1 MPSPAKYWCLLLV
14 GLCMSAFAYAQKQGQ
29 QRIDS
34 LQRKLPL
41 LTNDSDKV
49 IALSH
54 ISFAYFP
61 IDPRQGIAYGEKCL
75 QLARRIGFGK
85 GEALAYNALGANYW
99 AKRNFLKAQD
109 YYLKALKIN
118 TRLKDKAQMA
128 RNIHNIADIYLR
140 FDPNKA
146 LGYYQKAVAIAREIN
161 DQEKILGYQANISS
175 AYQVQGNYS
184 EALNYLQKSVDL
196 AKKLHRQRDVA
207 AYESLMGIIE
217 METGHYNRALQLATD
232 ALSIFRQIA
241 ATNPAKD
248 DIPRTLLN
256 IAKIYGRKSD
266 SKNALLYNQ
275 EAFRLFDQLPGN
287 MGKDYAAECQNNI
300 GQIYLN
306 LVSVKIKPDTKYVQD
321 TVLKS
326 QLRHSEA
333 AFRKSI
339 SISLLAKQW
348 DALTIA
354 QHGLVKVQKLLGQ
367 PYAALATY
375 EDYSDFKDS
384 VYNAEM
390 NKSIALHQMDFEYNQ
405 EKDSLNTLNKLQ
417 ASKIQFLD
425 QQRVLDHLK
434 VKQQWLYF
442 FLTLIIFCLIA
453 FYFLYRYRLAQV
465 RLNNDLHN
473 EKMNKQLQEAEYKKN
488 MNQNT
493 LATLISQMNPHF
505 IFNALNT
512 IQSYIYSDN
521 KKLAGEYLGK
531 FSDLTRK
538 ILDNSNKAT
547 ISLAEEL
554 ALLNLYLD
562 IEKTRFGEELNIVL
576 RVSPAIDPENFYI
589 PPMLIQPFVEN
600 AIKHGLMHSNNTKQ
614 LLIEINVPNQI
625 EDTLEIII
633 DDNGIGREQSKWL
646 NSKRNGHRSF
656 ANDANK
662 KRIDIINLHL
672 EAQKIALEIID
683 KKAGDGSPLGTKV
696 VLLIPNSLD

>member
-1 MPSPAKYWCLLLV
+1 MPSPAKCLFPLLV
-14 GLCMSAFAYAQKQGQ
+14 WLCTSAFAYAQKQGQ

-34 LQRKLPL
+34 LRQQLSI
-41 LTNDSDKV
+41 LTADSNRA
-49 IALSH
+49 IALGH

-61 IDPRQGIAYGEKCL
+61 IDPTKGIGYGEQCL
-75 QLARRIGFGK
+75 NLSKDIKFSK

-118 TRLKDKAQMA
+118 TQLRDKAQMA

-146 LGYYQKAVAIAREIN
+146 LTYYQRAVAIAREIN

-175 AYQVQGNYS
+175 VYQVQGNYK
-184 EALNYLQKSVDL
+184 EALNYLQKSVSL
-196 AKKLHRQRDVA
+196 ARKLHRQRDVA

-217 METGHYNRALQLATD
+217 MDIGHYDRALRLATD
-232 ALSIFRQIA
+232 ALSIFKQIE

-256 IAKIYGRKSD
+256 MAKIFGKKND
-266 SKNALLYNQ
+266 SKNALLYNI
-275 EAFRLFDQLPGN
+275 EAFRLFSKLPGN

-300 GQIYLN
+300 GHVYLN
-306 LVSVKIKPDTKYVQD
+306 RVLQKLKPGTRYIQD
-321 TVLKS
+321 TLLKN
-326 QLRHSEA
+326 QLLQSET
-333 AFRKSI
+333 AFRTCI
-339 SISLLAKQW
+339 SISLKAKQW

-354 QHGLVKVQKLLGQ
+354 QHGLIMVQKLLGQ
-367 PYAALATY
+367 PYEALQTY
-375 EDYSDFKDS
+375 EDYSEYKDS
-384 VYNAEM
+384 IYNAAM

-425 QQRVLDHLK
+425 QQRMLDHLK

-442 FLTLIIFCLIA
+442 FLILIIFCLIA
-453 FYFLYRYRLAQV
+453 FYVLYRYRLAKV

-473 EKMNKQLQEAEYKKN
+473 EKINKQLQEAEYKKN

-521 KKLAGEYLGK
+521 KKLASEYLGK

-538 ILDNSNKAT
+538 ILDNSNKPT
-547 ISLAEEL
+547 ISLSEEL

-562 IEKTRFGEELNIVL
+562 IEKTRFGEELHIVVK
-576 RVSPAIDPENFYI
+576 VSPDIDPENFAI

-600 AIKHGLMHSNNTKQ
+600 SIKHGLMHSRKEKN
-614 LLIEINVPNQI
+614 LCIEINTALGAENS
-625 EDTLEIII
+625 LEIII
-633 DDNGIGREQSKWL
+633 DDNGIGREQSRLL
-646 NSKRNGHRSF
+646 NSRRNGHQSF
-656 ANDANK
+656 ANDANQ
-662 KRIDIINLHL
+662 KRIEIINLHL
-672 EAQKIALEIID
+672 ETQKIVLDIID
-683 KKAGDGSPLGTKV
+683 KKAADGSPQGTKV
-696 VLLIPNSLD
+696 VLLIPNSLN